1 VPWTIADL
9 RTAITVADTEKYT
22 RMRMTDY
29 FCDQP
34 AFACVTETNGTTYTH
49 PI

>member
-1 VPWTIADL
+1 MIADL
-9 RTAITVADTEKYT
+9 CAATTGADTEKYT
-22 RMRMTDY
+22 RMRMAGY